1 MINDIKN
8 TKRPYVIAGPCSAET
23 EQQVL
28 ETARQISK
36 LGIKVFRAGI
46 WKPRTRPGNFEGVG
60 SAGLEWLKKVK
71 EETGMKVCTEAA
83 NTKHVY
89 DALKAGIDILWIG
102 ARTSANPFAVQEI
115 ADAVKGVNIPVMIKN
130 PVNADIDL
138 WIGAV
143 ERFQKAGIKEIAA
156 VHRGFSTYT
165 KSKYRNEPMWQIPVE
180 LRRRMKN
187 LPIICDP
194 SHISGRKDLLAEI
207 SQKAMDLNYEGL
219 MIETHIDPDN
229 ALSDAKQ
236 QITPAGLNDLL
247 NGLIIRHRKTDDT
260 EKTEN
265 LETLEELRAKID
277 EFDNIIFEY
286 LHKRMETAKNIG
298 IVKNKSNITI
308 LQPDRWNK
316 ILQNALNKGK
326 KLGLSSK
333 FVNNFYKSIHQESI
347 RLQNEIYNKMNN
359 KKE

>member
-1 MINDIKN
+1 MDIKN
-8 TKRPYVIAGPCSAET
+8 SKRPYIIAGPCSAET
-23 EQQVL
+23 ETQVL
-28 ETARQISK
+28 KTAKQLSEY
-36 LGIKVFRAGI
+36 GINVFRAGI

-60 SAGLEWLKKVK
+60 SKGLKWLMRVK
-71 EETGMKVCTEAA
+71 EEFGMRITVEVA

-89 DALKAGIDILWIG
+89 EALKAGIDILWIG

-115 ADAVKGVNIPVMIKN
+115 ADTLTGMDIPVMIKN

-143 ERFQKAGIKEIAA
+143 ERFQKAGISNIAA
-156 VHRGFSTYT
+156 IHRGFSTYT

-194 SHISGRKDLLAEI
+194 SHISGRRDLLQSV

-236 QITPAGLNDLL
+236 QITPDNLKILIDN
-247 NGLIIRHRKTDDT
+247 LIIRHRKSIDANIP
-260 EKTEN
+260 EN
-265 LETLEELRAKID
+265 LETLEELRTKID
-277 EFDNIIFEY
+277 EYDNIIFDY
-286 LHKRMETAKNIG
+286 LNKRMDVAKNIG
-298 IVKNKSNITI
+298 TLKKKSNITI
-308 LQPDRWNK
+308 LQTDRWNE
-316 ILQNALNKGK
+316 IMENAVKKGK
-326 KLGLSSK
+326 KLGLSAK
-333 FVNNFYKSIHQESI
+333 FVNKFFQAIHQESI
-347 RLQNEIYNKMNN
+347 QHQTEIYNRLS
-359 KKE
+359 KEQ